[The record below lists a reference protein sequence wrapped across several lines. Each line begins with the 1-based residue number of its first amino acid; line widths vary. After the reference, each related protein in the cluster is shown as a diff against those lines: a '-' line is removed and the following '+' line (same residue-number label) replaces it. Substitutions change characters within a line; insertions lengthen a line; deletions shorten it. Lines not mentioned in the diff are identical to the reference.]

1 MIKPHVVG
9 MRTKQ
14 FPVQWMYW
22 WWVLNVALDIWRWGS
37 VVHATKPNL
46 THDQV
51 IDISKR
57 KMFSA

>member
-57 KMFSA
+57 KMFCA